1 MKAAVIEKPGEI
13 AVKEI
18 PVPAITDH
26 EVLIEVKASGICG
39 TDIHI
44 FRGEYLGTYPVI
56 PGHEFSGVV
65 TAVGA
70 RVTRFKT
77 GDHVAVEPNI
87 SCDNCAAC
95 LSNRQNFC
103 EKWNGVGVT
112 LPGGMAQFVA
122 VPEKAAFDIG
132 TLPFAA
138 GAFVEPLSC
147 VLHGVQ
153 RTGFSLADKV
163 LILGAGPIG
172 ILLLRSI
179 LLEGASE
186 ITSVDKNAARLE
198 LASASGAARVAPGFE
213 GLPEDG
219 FDVVVDATGVPAVM
233 EKTLGFVRSGG
244 RILLFGVPPRTSKVA
259 FDAFTVF
266 HKGLTILSSY
276 TSVRNSIQ
284 AVRLLASGKIDVS
297 SLVSHEVPLSGFRR
311 GIELIEQGKE
321 GALKVLIRP
330 ELGDDEPAGKKH
342 G

>member
-13 AVKEI
+13 VVKDV
-18 PVPAITDH
+18 PVPGVADN
-26 EVLIEVKASGICG
+26 ELLIEVKASGICG

-65 TAVGA
+65 KAVGA
-70 RVTRFKT
+70 RVTRFAP

-87 SCDNCAAC
+87 SCDNCPAC

-103 EKWNGVGVT
+103 EHWKGVGVT
-112 LPGGMAQFVA
+112 LPGGMAELVA
-122 VPEKAAFDIG
+122 VPEKAAFNIG
-132 TLPFAA
+132 ALGFAA

-172 ILLLRSI
+172 ILLLKSI
-179 LLEGASE
+179 LLEGASV

-198 LASASGAARVAPGFE
+198 LARLSGAARVESSFE
-213 GLPEDG
+213 RLPEDG

-233 EKTLGFVRSGG
+233 EKTLGFARSGG
-244 RILLFGVPPRTSKVA
+244 RVLLFGVPPRKSKVSFEA
-259 FDAFTVF
+259 FDVF
-266 HKGLTILSSY
+266 RKGLTILSSY

-284 AVRLLASGKIDVS
+284 AVRLLESGKIDVS
-297 SLVSHEVPLSGFRR
+297 SLVSHEVPLAGFRH
-311 GIELIEQGKE
+311 GIELIEEGKE
-321 GALKVLIRP
+321 SALKVLIRP
-330 ELGDDEPAGKKH
+330 DLQDGEPKGRKR
-342 G
+342 

>member
-13 AVKEI
+13 VVKDV
-18 PVPAITDH
+18 PVPGVADN
-26 EVLIEVKASGICG
+26 ELLIEVKASGICG

-56 PGHEFSGVV
+56 PGHEFSGIVKS
-65 TAVGA
+65 VGS
-70 RVTRFKT
+70 RVTRFAP

-87 SCDNCAAC
+87 SCDNCPAC

-103 EKWNGVGVT
+103 EHWNGVGVT
-112 LPGGMAQFVA
+112 LPGGMAELVA
-122 VPEKAAFDIG
+122 VPEKAAFNIG
-132 TLPFAA
+132 TLRFAA

-172 ILLLRSI
+172 ILLLKAI
-179 LLEGASE
+179 LLEGASA
-186 ITSVDKNAARLE
+186 ITSVDKNASRLE
-198 LASASGAARVAPGFE
+198 LARLSGAACVESSFE
-213 GLPEDG
+213 SLPEDG

-233 EKTLGFVRSGG
+233 EKTLGFARSGG
-244 RILLFGVPPRTSKVA
+244 RILLFGVPPRTSKVS

-266 HKGLTILSSY
+266 RKGLTILSSY

-284 AVRLLASGKIDVS
+284 AVRLLESGKIDVS
-297 SLVSHEVPLSGFRR
+297 SLVSHEVPLSDFRH

-321 GALKVLIRP
+321 GALKVLVRP
-330 ELGDDEPAGKKH
+330 DLEDGEPKGRKR
-342 G
+342 

>member
-1 MKAAVIEKPGEI
+1 MKAAFIEKPGEI
-13 AVKEI
+13 AVREVRL
-18 PVPAITDH
+18 PTITDH
-26 EVLIEVKASGICG
+26 ELLIEVRASGICG

-56 PGHEFSGVV
+56 PGHEFSGIV

-70 RVTRFKT
+70 RVTRFKP

-87 SCDNCAAC
+87 SCDDCPAC

-103 EKWNGVGVT
+103 ENWQAVGVT

-122 VPEKAAFDIG
+122 VPEKAAFGIG

-153 RTGFSLADKV
+153 RTGFSLADRV

-172 ILLLRSI
+172 ILLLKAI
-179 LLEGASE
+179 LLEGASS
-186 ITSVDKNAARLE
+186 ITSVDKNQARLA
-198 LASASGAARVAPGFE
+198 LAQKSGAAQTASSFD

-219 FDVVVDATGVPAVM
+219 YDVVVDATGVPAVM
-233 EKTLGFVRSGG
+233 EKTLGFARSGG
-244 RILLFGVPPRTSKVA
+244 KVLLFGVPPNKAKIT
-259 FDAFTVF
+259 FDAFTIF
-266 HKGLTILSSY
+266 RKGLTILSSY

-284 AVRLLASGKIDVS
+284 AVRLLETGKIDVS
-297 SLVSHEVPLSGFRR
+297 PLVSHELPLSGLRQ

-321 GALKVLIRP
+321 GVLKVLMRP
-330 ELGDDEPAGKKH
+330 DQGA
-342 G
+342 